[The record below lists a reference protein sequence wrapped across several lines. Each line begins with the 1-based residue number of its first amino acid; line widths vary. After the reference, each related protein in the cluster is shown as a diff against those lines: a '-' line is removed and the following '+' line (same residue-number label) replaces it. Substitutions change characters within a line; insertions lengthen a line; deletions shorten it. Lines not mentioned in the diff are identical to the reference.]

1 MPCGVCKV
9 NPMRLLVATASMFGF
24 CASVTIAAEFEV
36 GVAAVDIT
44 PRLCHETAVDK
55 STAGPSF
62 DAEGDCFRWI
72 HLAGFS
78 PYFPYGKNRIA
89 QGVHDR
95 LWARA
100 LAIRGVNDEIVVL
113 VATDLPG
120 LGGKHINPVRRLVQR
135 NFGVPASH
143 IIIHSTH
150 THSAPD
156 GSGYWST
163 MLPGR
168 NTPYT
173 DKLRQWLYQS
183 IATALDGM
191 RPAQMKTVT
200 TTHVSC
206 YNQRTRELKRDPDC
220 HLPDINNQFNDK
232 LADYDD
238 FVIQRDQR
246 DPIVRNTRIVAAAFV
261 SPDDGQTIATLVNW
275 HNHPDTLGSANR
287 LISSDYPHYL
297 REYVEW
303 ALGGVSV
310 YFVGTLGNQ
319 IGGLRG
325 TPVPLW
331 DDQHKQVYEE
341 GVTDIHGHQV
351 PVFVQDGLDHI
362 RSTGYGIG
370 HEAVTAL
377 AAAPVATS
385 VPVYVRTK
393 SFETPV
399 DNMIH
404 VLMTGSVWHHD
415 VAPEDRLRYSWPW
428 CWGLL
433 GCVRSNVSLL
443 RIGELT
449 ILTAPG
455 EIDPAYFLG
464 RRTTVANYGDQWGM
478 WEFPAMTGVDER
490 MPGKHHAVIGSAND
504 YLSYMI
510 PQSDYVGWWNDRH
523 PNHYEDLVTIG
534 KGFGDDV
541 TRIWNQLLETPLGE
555 VPARPEP

>member
-1 MPCGVCKV
+1 
-9 NPMRLLVATASMFGF
+9 MRLVAVAIVVFGL
-24 CASVTIAAEFEV
+24 CVSATVAAELEV
-36 GVAAVDIT
+36 GVSAVDIT
-44 PRLCHETAVDK
+44 PRLCPQGTDDVAAD
-55 STAGPSF
+55 GPPF
-62 DAEGDCFRWI
+62 DAAGDCFRWV

-78 PYFPYGKNRIA
+78 PYVPYATNRIA
-89 QGVHDR
+89 QGVHDP
-95 LWARA
+95 LWSRA
-100 LAIRGVNDEIVVL
+100 LAVRGVNGETVVL

-120 LGGKHINPVRRLVQR
+120 LGGKHINPVRRRVERTL
-135 NFGVPASH
+135 GIPASH
-143 IIIHSTH
+143 VVIHSTH

-156 GSGYWST
+156 ASGYWST

-173 DKLRQWLYQS
+173 TQLRERIYES
-183 IATALDGM
+183 IAAALDDM
-191 RPAQMKTVT
+191 RPARMKTVT

-206 YNQRTRELKRDPDC
+206 YNRRTRELKREPNC
-220 HLPDINNQFNDK
+220 RLPDVNNQFDEPA
-232 LADYDD
+232 ADYDD

-297 REYVEW
+297 REYLEW

-331 DDQHKQVYEE
+331 DERYQRVYEE
-341 GVTDIHGHQV
+341 GVADVQGD
-351 PVFVQDGLDHI
+351 PAAVFVRTGWDHI
-362 RSTGYGIG
+362 RSTGYEVG
-370 HEAVTAL
+370 HAAVTAL
-377 AAAPVATS
+377 EAAPAAAGIPVS
-385 VPVYVRTK
+385 VRTR
-393 SFETPV
+393 SLETPV

-404 VLMTGSVWHHD
+404 LLMTWSVWHHD
-415 VAPEDRLRYSWPW
+415 VASEDRLRYRWPR

-433 GCVRSNVSLL
+433 GCVRSDVSLL
-443 RIGELT
+443 RIGELS

-455 EIDPAYFLG
+455 EIDPAYVLG
-464 RRTTVANYGDQWGM
+464 RRASVADYGDRWGT

-490 MPGKHHAVIGSAND
+490 MPGRHHAVIGSAQD

-510 PQSDYVGWWNDRH
+510 PPSDYVGWWNEGH

-534 KGFGDDV
+534 KRFGEDV
-541 TRIWNQLLETPLGE
+541 ARTWRQLLDTPLGAARAG
-555 VPARPEP
+555 PAPSPGP